1 MIVIDSWINLYLDS
15 IINYNLKGENSMIRD
30 VINVFE
36 NLVNSVQCVGAF
48 IGESLYWM
56 PISVEEGQGTV
67 LFPFLQKN

>member
-1 MIVIDSWINLYLDS
+1 
-15 IINYNLKGENSMIRD
+15 MIRD

-67 LFPFLQKN
+67 LCPFLQKNCTVVSGTVNTKRINYERNMNT